1 MSSLLMLSPAPV
13 VELTDGEVVLDV
25 KFVEGMKLHC
35 QLWPGPV
42 RCVLWRGHPGID
54 DPMRYAARRLGFEL
68 IVLDK
73 GAPVPGLLLDEATMV
88 YCAAD
93 DMKHLDLPAQMRMRF
108 GKLVYTVEQALG
120 GRMATALANVSSV
133 RRRLG
138 SAFWNLRKERA
149 LRRALREADGIHCN
163 GGPAHRAYR
172 RLNPRA
178 LGYLDNRIRTPMM
191 ARADDQRVRADR
203 LRSGGP
209 LRLVWFGQMTPESG
223 VADLLPMARLLVQRG
238 TDFRLEIIGGG
249 PLETRLRDGIAALGL
264 SDRVTLSEA
273 MGFEAKLVPHLR
285 GTADV
290 FVMPR
295 RLPTPLSVYVEAMGC
310 GLPILGYANALWRR
324 LQQDTGG
331 GWSVSS
337 RPAALVRKIER
348 LDRDREA
355 VVKASDRA
363 VAYARTSSFE
373 TVFARR
379 MTDLRDIAHLD

>member
-13 VELTDGEVVLDV
+13 IELADGEVVLDV

-42 RCVLWRGHPGID
+42 RCVLWRGHSHID
-54 DPMRYAARRLGFEL
+54 DPMRYSARRLGFEM
-68 IVLDK
+68 IVLER
-73 GAPVPGLLLDEATMV
+73 GGPVPGLLLDEATMV

-93 DMKHLDLPAQMRMRF
+93 DMKHLNLPEQMRGRF

-149 LRRALREADGIHCN
+149 LRRALSLADGIHCN
-163 GGPAHRAYR
+163 GGPALRAYR
-172 RLNPRA
+172 RVNSRA

-191 ARADDQRVRADR
+191 ARADDQRARADR
-203 LRSGGP
+203 LRADGP

-223 VADLLPMARLLVQRG
+223 VADLLPMALLLAQRG
-238 TDFRLEIIGGG
+238 TDFRLEIIGDG
-249 PLETRLRDGIAALGL
+249 PVQGRIRDGILALGL
-264 SDRVTLSEA
+264 SDRVILTEP

-285 GTADV
+285 SYADL
-290 FVMPR
+290 FVLPS
-295 RLPTPLSVYVEAMGC
+295 RLPTPLSTYVEAMGS
-310 GLPILGYANALWRR
+310 GLPIVGYRNALWRR
-324 LQQDTGG
+324 LQAETGG
-331 GWSVSS
+331 GWSVAA
-337 RPAALVRKIER
+337 RPSALGRQIER

-355 VVKASDRA
+355 VVTASGKAVIWARA
-363 VAYARTSSFE
+363 NSFE

-379 MTDLRDIAHLD
+379 MTDLREISHLD

>member
-13 VELTDGEVVLDV
+13 IELTDGEVVLDV

-42 RCVLWRGHPGID
+42 RCVLWRGHSHID
-54 DPMRYAARRLGFEL
+54 DPMRYSARRLGFEM

-73 GAPVPGLLLDEATMV
+73 GAPVPDMLLDEATMV
-88 YCAAD
+88 YCSAD
-93 DMKHLDLPAQMRMRF
+93 DMKHLDLPDQMRPRF
-108 GKLVYTVEQALG
+108 GKLVYTVEQALA

-149 LRRALREADGIHCN
+149 LRRALAQADGIHCN
-163 GGPAHRAYR
+163 GGPALRAYR
-172 RLNPRA
+172 RVNPHA

-203 LRSGGP
+203 LRAHGP
-209 LRLVWFGQMTPESG
+209 LRLVWFGQMVPESG
-223 VADLLPMARLLVQRG
+223 VADLLPMALVLAQRG
-238 TDFRLEIIGGG
+238 TDFRLEIIGEG
-249 PLETRLRDGIAALGL
+249 PLQARLRDGISALGL
-264 SDRVTLSEA
+264 SDRVTLSET

-285 GTADV
+285 SEADI
-290 FVMPR
+290 FVNPR
-295 RLPTPLSVYVEAMGC
+295 RLPTPLSAYVEAMGC
-310 GLPILGYANALWRR
+310 GLPILGYANTLWRR
-324 LQQDTGG
+324 LQGDTGG
-331 GWSVSS
+331 GWSVQARSS
-337 RPAALVRKIER
+337 ALVRQIER

-355 VVKASDRA
+355 VVAASDKA
-363 VAYARTSSFE
+363 VAFARTSSFE

-379 MTDLRDIAHLD
+379 MTDLRDIARLD